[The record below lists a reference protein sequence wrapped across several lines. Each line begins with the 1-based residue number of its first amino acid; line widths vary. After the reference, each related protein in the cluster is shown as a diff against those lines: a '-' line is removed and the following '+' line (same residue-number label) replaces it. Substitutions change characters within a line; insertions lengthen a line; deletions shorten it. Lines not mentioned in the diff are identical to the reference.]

1 MSISVGEIFTYIIQ
15 IKLILLFS
23 FISCA
28 LIAYVH
34 FLWRKRKLIIKSWN
48 MPGPLNLPFV
58 GGAYLF
64 MIRPEYIYNR
74 LTRMQQ
80 DYPDIGKIWFGSKL
94 VYFMTKPEYIEKV
107 LGSTKLVAKSDFYQT
122 IIQYIGEGLL
132 AAPVPKW
139 KKHRKIIVP
148 TFNQKI
154 LESFVEVFA
163 EKSLILNEILD
174 ENVGKELNILRVL
187 SRCTLDILCD
197 TAMGLKYDIQRE
209 NANYEYK
216 MDKVMQLVFLKLLQ
230 IWNHIPFV
238 WRLLGY
244 EKKIQGYLKTLSD
257 LIDKV
262 IQEKL
267 EIVMQKKNST
277 YIEEETK
284 KRMVF
289 LDYIIESNEFTSIEL
304 RDEVFIF
311 LFAGTD
317 TTASALSFV
326 FAVLGMFTDVQDKVL
341 EEVLSIIGPDKT
353 PGFEHLH
360 QLHYTERVIKETLRL
375 FPVGAFFLR
384 YVSQDTDFGDF
395 VIPKSSHVYFGLV
408 YIHRN
413 PKYWPNPLKFD
424 PDRFLPEEVAK
435 RHPCTYIP
443 FSYGPRNCIGRYY
456 AMMNMKVII
465 ATVIR
470 KFRIHCQ
477 YKKIEDIKLKT
488 NITLRFRDGAK
499 VSVTRRDMSNN

>member
-1 MSISVGEIFTYIIQ
+1 MTMSISVGEIFTYIIQ

-257 LIDKV
+257 LIDK
-262 IQEKL
+262 
-267 EIVMQKKNST
+267 
-277 YIEEETK
+277 
-284 KRMVF
+284 
-289 LDYIIESNEFTSIEL
+289 
-304 RDEVFIF
+304 
-311 LFAGTD
+311 GTD